1 MAISHGLI
9 KYMVTIRQTFRDTAS
24 QLVERHFGIC
34 NQVEQAVNQMEEH
47 RTQIT
52 ALLSTPNF
60 GFLHT
65 MTDVSALFPGLRIF
79 LMSHQDMYGDVEIVH
94 FSHPCIADIITHV
107 IWRVYG
113 SGSFAATA
121 SFTPI
126 MAVTVTAIV
135 VALRELRTGQY
146 RKLTL
151 QGDQFLETYEQATLF
166 IESIQ
171 TNPLYVEN
179 VTNMIMYS
187 NTLIP
192 PVEDEEEDSSGQGSD
207 NMLY

>member
-1 MAISHGLI
+1 
-9 KYMVTIRQTFRDTAS
+9 
-24 QLVERHFGIC
+24 
-34 NQVEQAVNQMEEH
+34 
-47 RTQIT
+47 
-52 ALLSTPNF
+52 
-60 GFLHT
+60 
-65 MTDVSALFPGLRIF
+65 
-79 LMSHQDMYGDVEIVH
+79 
-94 FSHPCIADIITHV
+94 
-107 IWRVYG
+107 
-113 SGSFAATA
+113 
-121 SFTPI
+121 